1 MYQMFRNQFLSFS
14 MYQSKCCRACWA
26 LDIWRTYC
34 GCSQLSALLAF
45 PLAFLF
51 FWPPRGEEG
60 LRAGTML
67 VPPALTRPVLA
78 GFVQFLQYYYQSGC
92 LYRLRALGERHNM
105 DLTVGKPAFPLLLVP
120 ELLSLIFPG
129 PQLLAASLPVQLVLS

>member
-26 LDIWRTYC
+26 LDMWQTGC
-34 GCSQLSALLAF
+34 GCSQLSVLLGF
-45 PLAFLF
+45 PWLFSF

-67 VPPALTRPVLA
+67 VPPALTLPLLA

-105 DLTVGKPAFPLLLVP
+105 DLTVGKPGFPLLLVP

-129 PQLLAASLPVQLVLS
+129 PRLLAASLPVQLVLS